1 MNDSFEISIPQTLR
15 DIKVKQWQKYVDVY
29 EKNKDGVENDF
40 LEKKLISIF
49 CDVELKDINKIDF
62 HLFSDVVLHLNSVI
76 DSQPD
81 LVQRFKLKGTDDV
94 IVEFGLI
101 PNFDKI
107 SYGEFIDLER
117 YLFDNSQL
125 HKAMA
130 VLYRPIKFKSKDKYL
145 IHDYKGTEYMA
156 EVMKDAPLDAA
167 LSAKVFFY
175 RLAKKLAN
183 YTMVYTLKELQQKEL
198 DKDNK
203 HSERNGEVI
212 KQYSLLL
219 GKMLGELEKLQLYP
233 YTNV

>member
-198 DKDNK
+198 DRDNK

>member
-15 DIKVKQWQKYVDVY
+15 DIKVRQWQKYVDVY

-81 LVQRFKLKGTDDV
+81 LVQRFKLEGTDGV

-130 VLYRPIKFKSKDKYL
+130 VLYRPIKFKSKEKYL

-167 LSAKVFFY
+167 ISAKVFFY

-183 YTMVYTLKELQQKEL
+183 YTMVYTLKELQQKEM
-198 DKDNK
+198 DRGNK

-219 GKMLGELEKLQLYP
+219 EKMLGELEKLQLYP